1 MRLSV
6 SVSFVLVFSQMH
18 TLLDVAAVLHTS
30 KQVQSAAWCV
40 CKQSTGN
47 SALWKKYILFKTLAF
62 NDWTS

>member
-1 MRLSV
+1 MMRLSV

-47 SALWKKYILFKTLAF
+47 SAL
-62 NDWTS
+62 